1 MAGIMGRIL
10 IFILYKELKKTKQE
24 IKKPKNWA
32 HEMNR
37 EVSKDDI
44 QISPKEKEK
53 MFKLH

>member
-1 MAGIMGRIL
+1 M
-10 IFILYKELKKTKQE
+10 
-24 IKKPKNWA
+24 KKPKKWA

-37 EVSKDDI
+37 EVSKDEI